1 MIVKDC
7 VLLEEMVKTTG
18 EIVQVKVLPRLKILQ
33 LSYLPQLVLQSLW
46 MDPAPDGSFC
56 SLKSLTVS
64 ACQNVEFI
72 FSHSVLEK
80 LSNLEELVI
89 ESCLRLK
96 QIIET
101 SQVTIKF
108 QVLPGLKVLK
118 LSYLPELVSRNMWT
132 GPIPKGSFGV
142 LTSVIVKTCSKLEF
156 IFPQTMLHCLSN
168 LEELSVEECKT
179 LKEVIEE
186 REEDQVIL
194 EDHGSALCS
203 LKELKLCHLP
213 ELVRLWNR
221 SIPSVEK
228 PDIVDCPKLKEVKF
242 EELSDQL

>member
-1 MIVKDC
+1 
-7 VLLEEMVKTTG
+7 
-18 EIVQVKVLPRLKILQ
+18 
-33 LSYLPQLVLQSLW
+33 
-46 MDPAPDGSFC
+46 
-56 SLKSLTVS
+56 
-64 ACQNVEFI
+64 
-72 FSHSVLEK
+72 
-80 LSNLEELVI
+80 
-89 ESCLRLK
+89 
-96 QIIET
+96 
-101 SQVTIKF
+101 
-108 QVLPGLKVLK
+108 
-118 LSYLPELVSRNMWT
+118 MWT